1 MKRVIELTFASVALA
16 LALALGQIVF
26 AQATNG
32 AIAGSVIDAS
42 QAAIA
47 GARVTVTSVE
57 TGDTRTT
64 TTNKVGAFRI
74 ESVAP
79 GTYRVEVTAKSFE
92 RTTVKDTVVDASV
105 VTSVNVTMKAG
116 VATTVVEVSADEVAA
131 LKTDSGELSDTLSA
145 VEINS
150 LPISDLNSYSLVVT
164 LPGVTTVTADS
175 YTSGTAF
182 SVNGN
187 RPRDNNFLIEGVDN
201 NDQGVHGQ
209 AFQPENLEAVEE
221 VTFLLNSFSAEY
233 GRGGAVANLVL
244 KSGSNE
250 YHGAAYE
257 RLGNSAMN
265 GTDKGDVL
273 NGNQKVKYRENWF
286 GFRVGGPVIP
296 NRLFFFVSN
305 QWDRYRSTANLGVL
319 MLPTATG
326 YATLENYAALPQV
339 ANLLTAYGSLRGS
352 NANYATTL
360 ALGLDPNSQIN
371 RGTVDFAGVQ
381 RQMGDD
387 ENSREL
393 EATSDWIAS
402 QKDKLRFR
410 FIQSPNSEPYDV
422 SSYPNQ
428 LPDFDADEHGTS
440 YNAGVVHTH
449 IFSAN
454 LVNELRPAW
463 SRIGFAFDLRPE
475 TWANP
480 LALTPTI
487 GIAGVTGYGIPS
499 GVPQGRF
506 QNTYQLED
514 ALSWNKGLHS
524 FQLGFDIEEQ
534 RIRDQIASNPYGSIQ
549 YLGTKTGS
557 ASTTYSSLGNFIDND
572 SGASA
577 QATIQYIN
585 PTARPTIWVQNYYAE
600 DSWKIRHNLSFD
612 FGLRY
617 EYDGSPFNYLAYPA
631 FDSNNPANFPG
642 GLREISNKSNFA
654 PRAGFNYSGDGKT
667 VVSGGAGLFYSH
679 VFTNIIDN
687 IQSSSP
693 NAAAKD
699 IVSSSKGRGT
709 ANWSNVLGTITNKSA
724 LATDT
729 SNVIPQHLLNPL
741 TFEYNLRVQR
751 ELPAAFVLAV
761 EYVGNRSEHQYATTE
776 FNPTINYGPR
786 LFPTRGRI
794 IREDNTGDSE
804 YNSGQLEL
812 QRKSRNGLTLRGVY
826 TYSKLL
832 DDESEI
838 YTDTGANANISTFAE
853 LQYPTGRGREWGPS
867 AFDHRHRIAVSAVYT
882 PPVWHA
888 ENDLRWAATIVNSWS
903 FSGVTTFQSGQP
915 INVEIAGTII
925 DWNGDGIYNDRP
937 ILLNKN
943 APITN
948 WAVKGDDPAFG
959 YGMPAG
965 TLCDGP
971 EAWATSDPCKVVSL
985 ANTHWVTSTYGTTQN
1000 TVGRN
1005 ALVADHATKTDFTAE
1020 RSFRTV
1026 KRQEFM
1032 IRAEALN
1039 VFNHGSTGSYNS
1051 TLISG
1056 VPFNGTDLLGN
1067 TYKGAVTFGN
1077 RPLTVS
1083 GNRTMRIYASY
1094 QF

>member
-1 MKRVIELTFASVALA
+1 MKRVIKLIFVSVALA
-16 LALALGQIVF
+16 LALVQIGF
-26 AQATNG
+26 TQTTNG
-32 AIAGSVIDAS
+32 SIAGSVVDVS

-47 GARVTVTSVE
+47 GARVTATSVE
-57 TGDTRTT
+57 TGNTRSA
-64 TTNKVGAFRI
+64 TTNKVGTFRI

-79 GTYRVEVTAKSFE
+79 GTYRVEVTADSFE
-92 RTTVKDTVVDASV
+92 QATVTDAVVNASLA
-105 VTSVNVTMKAG
+105 TSVNVTLKAG
-116 VATTVVEVSADEVAA
+116 LATTVVQVTAGDVAA

-150 LPISDLNSYSLVVT
+150 LPLSRLDPYQLADT

-175 YTSGTAF
+175 FTNDPTGTAF

-209 AFQPENLEAVEE
+209 AFQPENIEAVEQ
-221 VTFLLNSFSAEY
+221 VTFLLNSFSAEF
-233 GRGGAVANLVL
+233 GRGGAVSNLVL
-244 KSGSNE
+244 KSGSNQ

-257 RLGNSAMN
+257 RLGNSTIN

-273 NGNQKVKYRENWF
+273 NANPKTKYRENWF
-286 GFRVGGPVIP
+286 GFRVGGPIIP

-305 QWDRYRSTANLGVL
+305 QWDRYRSTANLGEL
-319 MLPTATG
+319 ILPTATG
-326 YATLENYAALPQV
+326 FTSLQNYAGNAQV
-339 ANLLTAYGSLRGS
+339 ANLLTAYGSLRGT
-352 NANYATTL
+352 NPNYTTTL
-360 ALGLDPNSQIN
+360 ALGLDPNSHLD
-371 RGTVDFAGVQ
+371 RGTVSFAGVQ
-381 RQMGDD
+381 RRLGED

-393 EATSDWIAS
+393 EATSDWIAN
-402 QKDKLRFR
+402 QKDKLHLR
-410 FIQSPNSEPYDV
+410 FIQSPNSVPYDV
-422 SSYPNQ
+422 ASYPNQ
-428 LPDFDADEHGTS
+428 LPGFDVNEHGTS

-454 LVNELRPAW
+454 LLNELRPAW

-480 LALTPTI
+480 LALTPAI
-487 GIAGVTGYGIPS
+487 AIAGVTGYGVPS

-524 FQLGFDIEEQ
+524 FKFGFDIEEQ
-534 RIRDQIASNPYGSIQ
+534 RIRDQIASNPYGSIK

-557 ASTTYSSLGNFIDND
+557 TSTTYSSLGNFIDND

-577 QATIQYIN
+577 QASIQFVN
-585 PTARPTIWVQNYYAE
+585 PTARPTIWVQNYYAQ
-600 DSWKIRHNLSFD
+600 DNWKIRHNLSFD

-617 EYDGSPFNYLAYPA
+617 EYDGTPFNYLPYPA

-642 GLREISNKSNFA
+642 GLREISNKSDFA
-654 PRAGFNYSGDGKT
+654 PRAGFNFSGDGKT

-679 VFTNIIDN
+679 VFTNLIDN
-687 IQSSSP
+687 IQGSSP
-693 NAAAKD
+693 NSAAKL
-699 IVSSSKGRGT
+699 ITAPSGRGT
-709 ANWSNVLGTITNKSA
+709 SNWSGILGTIANKNA

-761 EYVGNRSEHQYATTE
+761 EYVGNRSEHQYTTTE
-776 FNPTINYGPR
+776 FNPTVNNGPR

-804 YNSGQLEL
+804 YNSGQLEV
-812 QRKSRNGLTLRGVY
+812 QRRTRNGLTLRTVY

-853 LQYPTGRGREWGPS
+853 LQYPAARSREWGPS
-867 AFDHRHRIAVSAVYT
+867 AFDHRHRIAFSSVYT
-882 PPVWHA
+882 PPLWHA
-888 ENDLRWAATIVNSWS
+888 EKSLRWAARTVNNWT

-915 INVEIAGTII
+915 INVEIAGPII

-937 ILLNKN
+937 ILLNKK

-948 WAVKGDDPAFG
+948 WAVKGDDPTFG
-959 YGMPAG
+959 FGMPTG

-971 EAWATSDPCKVVSL
+971 EAWATSDPCKVVSS
-985 ANTHWVTSTYGTTQN
+985 ANTHWVTSAYGTTQN

-1005 ALVADHATKTDFTAE
+1005 ALVANHASKTDFTAQ
-1020 RSFRTV
+1020 RSFHTV
-1026 KRQEFM
+1026 KRQQFM

-1056 VPFNGTDLLGN
+1056 VPFNGSDLLGN
-1067 TYKGAVTFGN
+1067 VYRGAVTFGN
-1077 RPLTVS
+1077 QPLTVS
-1083 GNRTMRIYASY
+1083 GSRTLRIYARY

>member
-1 MKRVIELTFASVALA
+1 MKRVIELTSVAI
-16 LALALGQIVF
+16 ALALGQIGF

-42 QAAIA
+42 RAAIA
-47 GARVTVTSVE
+47 GARVTATSVE
-57 TGDTRTT
+57 TGDVRMA
-64 TTNKVGAFRI
+64 TTNQVGAFRI
-74 ESVAP
+74 ESVSP
-79 GTYRVEVTAKSFE
+79 GTYRVEVTAESFAQ
-92 RTTVKDTVVDASV
+92 TTVNDAVVNASV
-105 VTSVNVTMKAG
+105 ATSVDVTMKAG
-116 VATTVVEVSADEVAA
+116 VATAVIKVSADEVAA
-131 LKTDSGELSDTLSA
+131 LKTDSSELSDTLSA

-150 LPISDLNSYSLVVT
+150 LPISSLNPYSLAVT
-164 LPGVTTVTADS
+164 LPGVTTVTADN

-209 AFQPENLEAVEE
+209 AFQPENIEAVDQ
-221 VTFLLNSFSAEY
+221 VTFLLNSFSAEF
-233 GRGGAVANLVL
+233 GHGGAVSNLVL
-244 KSGSNE
+244 KSGSNQ
-250 YHGAAYE
+250 YHGAAFE
-257 RLGNSAMN
+257 RLGNSTMN

-273 NGNQKVKYRENWF
+273 HGNQKVKSRENWF
-286 GFRVGGPVIP
+286 GFRVGGPIIP

-305 QWDRYRSTANLGVL
+305 QWDRKRATANLGVL
-319 MLPTATG
+319 ILPTDTG
-326 YATLENYAALPQV
+326 FTTLQNYAGNAQV
-339 ANLLTAYGSLRGS
+339 ANLLTAYGSLRGT
-352 NANYATTL
+352 NLNYATTL
-360 ALGLDPNSQIN
+360 SLGLDPNTHLD
-371 RGTVDFAGVQ
+371 RGTVSFAGVQ
-381 RQMGDD
+381 RRLGDD

-402 QKDKLRFR
+402 EKDRLRFR
-410 FIQSPNSEPYDV
+410 FIQSPDSEPYDV

-428 LPDFDADEHGTS
+428 LPGFDADEHGAS
-440 YNAGVVHTH
+440 YNAGVIHTH
-449 IFSAN
+449 IFSAR
-454 LVNELRPAW
+454 LLNELRPAW
-463 SRIGFAFDLRPE
+463 SRIGFTFDLRPE

-480 LALTPTI
+480 LALAPAI

-557 ASTTYSSLGNFIDND
+557 ANTTYSSLGNFIDND

-577 QATIQYIN
+577 QAAIQFVN

-600 DSWKIRHNLSFD
+600 DNWKLRHNLSFD

-617 EYDGSPFNYLAYPA
+617 EYDGAPFNSLPYPA
-631 FDSNNPANFPG
+631 FDSKNPVNFPG
-642 GLREISNKSNFA
+642 GLRELSNKSNFA
-654 PRAGFNYSGDGKT
+654 PRAGFNFSGDAKT

-693 NAAAKD
+693 NSAAKL
-699 IVSSSKGRGT
+699 ITAPIGRGT
-709 ANWSNVLGTITNKSA
+709 ANWAGILGTIINKNA

-741 TFEYNLRVQR
+741 TFQYNLRVQR
-751 ELPAAFVLAV
+751 ELPAALVLAV

-812 QRKSRNGLTLRGVY
+812 QRRTRNGLTLRGVY

-853 LQYPTGRGREWGPS
+853 LQYPAARGREWGPS
-867 AFDHRHRIAVSAVYT
+867 AFDHRHRIAFSSVYA

-888 ENDLRWAATIVNSWS
+888 EKNLHWAARLVNNWS

-937 ILLNKN
+937 ILVNKN

-959 YGMPAG
+959 FGMPTG

-971 EAWATSDPCKVVSL
+971 EAWATSDPCKVVSP
-985 ANTHWVTSTYGTTQN
+985 ANTHWVTSTYGSTQN

-1005 ALVADHATKTDFTAE
+1005 SLVAGHASKTDFTVE
-1020 RSFRTV
+1020 RSFHIV
-1026 KRQEFM
+1026 KRQMFLV
-1032 IRAEALN
+1032 RAEALN

-1067 TYKGAVTFGN
+1067 VYRGAVTFGN
-1077 RPLTVS
+1077 QPLTVS
-1083 GNRTMRIYASY
+1083 GNRTLRIYARY